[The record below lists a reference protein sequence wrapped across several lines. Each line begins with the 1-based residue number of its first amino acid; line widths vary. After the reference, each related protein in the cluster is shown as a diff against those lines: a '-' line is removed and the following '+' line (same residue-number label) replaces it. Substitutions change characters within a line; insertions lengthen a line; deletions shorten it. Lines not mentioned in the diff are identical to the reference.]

1 MKRPIFLLLFVLSS
15 LALMQHT
22 NAEGYM
28 DFGAENVGRAGTGST
43 LGRGATGFYYN
54 PANVGARPWE
64 KQDLINVEFDIPSF
78 LTASIQG
85 SDFQFIFDT
94 VDAANELF
102 DQFGNGAFD
111 IASNSLTFQDMAY
124 VFDVFAAL
132 DQLDSLNGDGF
143 ILGGNVGIGARFN
156 NLWLPRDGLGINI
169 SMHTTGA
176 ASPVVDLDSLLGFR
190 MTDESGAQFDQ
201 LINIAIANSSVSNP
215 TPSTTSGQSFSTQ
228 LQGAGYPAVQ
238 ADALAAQ
245 AESSGVNFGGTAGA
259 ILFDF
264 LVNTRNGTG
273 QSLESGANP
282 LEGNGSG
289 FLIRGV
295 AFYQMGLSYGFG
307 VTDWISI
314 GGTINLFKATT
325 FSELIVV
332 EDMTSNGVRSSMS
345 RIQDKIKSATRFEG
359 DAEHF
364 NVGFDLGVIFTPT
377 GIGLDGLTLSL
388 SAKNINGPE
397 FHWDKTYPG
406 EPGFVRL
413 DPLARVGAAYTFNR
427 ESMPITFV
435 FEADLNSVGSDLL
448 PNYHSQFI
456 RAAVSI
462 EPYSV
467 GFGFRASLGYLQNLA
482 DANQAPILA
491 AGLGIRFVFVTL
503 DFGAQA
509 ALENRNFGPNN
520 DFEAI
525 PQWLAFSFSLG
536 IRTDF

>member
-1 MKRPIFLLLFVLSS
+1 MKYITLLPLLILS
-15 LALMQHT
+15 LVALLQHAS
-22 NAEGYM
+22 AEEYM

-64 KQDLINVEFDIPSF
+64 KQDLMNVEFDIPT
-78 LTASIQG
+78 LITGSIQG

-102 DQFGNGAFD
+102 EQFGNGAFD
-111 IASNSLTFQDMAY
+111 ISTNSLTFQDMAY

-132 DQLDSLNGDGF
+132 DKLDSLNGDGF
-143 ILGGNVGIGARFN
+143 LLGGNVGIGARFN

-169 SMHTTGA
+169 SMHTTAA
-176 ASPVVDLDSLLGFR
+176 ASPVVDLDSLLGYR
-190 MTDESGAQFDQ
+190 MVDESGAQFDQ
-201 LINIAIANSSVSNP
+201 LINIAITNGGGTNP
-215 TPSTTSGQSFSTQ
+215 TPSTSGGQAFSTQ

-245 AESSGVNFGGTAGA
+245 AESSGVQFGGTSSN

-295 AFYQMGLSYGFG
+295 AFYQMGVSYGFG
-307 VTDWISI
+307 VTDWVSI
-314 GGTINLFKATT
+314 GGTFNLFKATT
-325 FSELIVV
+325 FSELLLV
-332 EDMTSNGVRSSMS
+332 EDMTSNGVESSMG
-345 RIQDKIKSATRFEG
+345 RIQDKIKSAARFEG

-364 NVGFDLGVIFTPT
+364 NVGIDLGIIFTPQ
-377 GIGLDGLTLSL
+377 GIGFDGLTLSL
-388 SAKNINGPE
+388 SGRNINGPE

-406 EPGFVRL
+406 EPELVRL
-413 DPLARVGAAYTFNR
+413 DPLFRVGAAYTFNR
-427 ESMPITFV
+427 ESLPVSFV

-448 PNYHSQFI
+448 PNYNSQFI

-462 EPYSV
+462 EPYFA
-467 GFGFRASLGYLQNLA
+467 GFGLRASVGYLQNLA
-482 DANQAPILA
+482 DANQAPIMS
-491 AGLGIRFVFVTL
+491 AGLGFRFAIVTM

-509 ALENRNFGPNN
+509 ALKDRNFGPNN

-525 PQWLAFSFSLG
+525 PQWLALSLAFG
-536 IRTDF
+536 IRTEF

>member
-1 MKRPIFLLLFVLSS
+1 MKRLTFLFLFVLCS
-15 LALMQHT
+15 LAFMQHT

-64 KQDLINVEFDIPSF
+64 QQDLMNVEFDIPT
-78 LTASIQG
+78 LITGSIQG

-94 VDAANELF
+94 VEAANDLF

-111 IASNSLTFQDMAY
+111 IANNSLTFQDMSS

-143 ILGGNVGIGARFN
+143 LLGGNTGIGARFS

-169 SMHTTGA
+169 SLHTTGA
-176 ASPVVDLDSLLGFR
+176 ASPIVDLDSLLGFR

-201 LINIAIANSSVSNP
+201 LINIAITNGGGTNP
-215 TPSTTSGQSFSTQ
+215 TPSTSSGQAFSTQ

-245 AESSGVNFGGTAGA
+245 AEASGIIFGGAAGA

-289 FLIRGV
+289 FLIRGM

-307 VTDWISI
+307 ITDWISI
-314 GGTINLFKATT
+314 GGTVNLYKATT

-332 EDMTSNGVRSSMS
+332 EDMTSNGVRSSMN
-345 RIQDKIKSATRFEG
+345 RIQDRIKSAIRFEG
-359 DAEHF
+359 DGEHF
-364 NVGFDLGVIFTPT
+364 NVGFDLGLVFTPQ
-377 GIGLDGLTLSL
+377 GIGIDGLTLSL

-397 FHWDKTYPG
+397 FQWDKTLPG
-406 EPGFVRL
+406 EPEFVRL
-413 DPLARVGAAYTFNR
+413 DPLVRVGAAYTFMR
-427 ESMPITFV
+427 ESLPISFV
-435 FEADLNSVGSDLL
+435 FEADLNKIGSDLL
-448 PNYHSQFI
+448 PNYNSQFI

-462 EPYSV
+462 EPYST
-467 GFGFRASLGYLQNLA
+467 GFGFRASLGYLQNIA
-482 DANQAPILA
+482 DANQAPVLA
-491 AGLGIRFVFVTL
+491 AGFGFRFVFVTM
-503 DFGAQA
+503 DFGTQV

-525 PQWLAFSFSLG
+525 PQWLAFSFALG
-536 IRTDF
+536 IRTEF